1 MNDYHSKYIKYK
13 IKYIDLKN
21 KITKSDVLKKNQII
35 KIINEISKIKKK
47 VVEDKEKK
55 IDIKYYNFTFFTKAD
70 DKSRKRVDYLLS
82 KKLKKLQFEPKVF
95 DELSYEFDEL
105 GKITLN
111 NLKI

>member
-82 KKLKKLQFEPKVF
+82 KKLKKPMIIIGKVI
-95 DELSYEFDEL
+95 
-105 GKITLN
+105 GKVIDFAPFIFL
-111 NLKI
+111 IF